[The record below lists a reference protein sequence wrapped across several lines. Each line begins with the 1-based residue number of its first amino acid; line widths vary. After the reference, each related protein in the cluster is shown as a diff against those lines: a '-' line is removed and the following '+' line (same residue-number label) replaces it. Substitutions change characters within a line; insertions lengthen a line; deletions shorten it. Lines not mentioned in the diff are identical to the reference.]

1 MTDLSQLLSPRQ
13 AIQHLKRYHLLN
25 AGRAVQ
31 RLRSLVESA
40 EMMRLY
46 QHYFPA
52 DYAASEKHWMPD
64 LDSSQAYG
72 PRELELMELIGRHLF
87 PIAHDW
93 MDEAEERFYNIPID
107 SQAVNAEDVRELQP
121 GLQTLIG
128 LIGGAYS
135 EVDWAAL
142 LASSPENQPPLT
154 DLDTKRQYEV
164 DWHQFEA
171 RCARLGR
178 PLWKIGTA
186 LAVVGYSTG
195 TVWLDYT
202 DEMMSYGGFDFP
214 WTVEAID
221 ELTAEWQKA
230 EKMLDD
236 LDEVLDWLEARPGRI
251 RRLVAVWNRCL
262 RLKGDG
268 DGAEE

>member
-1 MTDLSQLLSPRQ
+1 MTDLSQSPSPRQ
-13 AIQHLKRYHLLN
+13 AVQHLKRYHLLN

-31 RLRSLVESA
+31 RLHSLVESA
-40 EMMRLY
+40 ETMQLY
-46 QHYFPA
+46 QHYFPTN
-52 DYAASEKHWMPD
+52 YAASDKQWMPD
-64 LDSSQAYG
+64 LGSGQAYG
-72 PRELELMELIGRHLF
+72 PRELEFMEQIGRHLF
-87 PIAHDW
+87 PIANEW
-93 MDEAEERFYNIPID
+93 MEEAEERFYSIPID
-107 SQAVNAEDVRELQP
+107 SQAINAEDVREQRP
-121 GLQTLIG
+121 GLQALIG

-135 EVDWAAL
+135 DVDWTTL
-142 LASSPENQPPLT
+142 LASSPGSLPPLT
-154 DLDTKRQYEV
+154 DLDTERQYEV
-164 DWHQFEA
+164 DWNQFEA

-178 PLWKIGTA
+178 SLRKIGAA

-202 DEMMSYGGFDFP
+202 DEMMSYGGFDLP

-251 RRLVAVWNRCL
+251 GRLVAVWNCCL
-262 RLKGDG
+262 RRKGEC
-268 DGAEE
+268 DGAEA